1 MIADDI
7 IAAAREC
14 LETPFQHQG
23 RLVGRALDCAG
34 VLCHI
39 VSRLGLHYSAPTN
52 YPRTPYKGQLEATLD
67 AQPFLERVLAENM
80 QPGDVLVMRFKTDP
94 QHLAI
99 WTGETIIHAYEASEK
114 CCEHVM
120 DDKWRARVVRVYR
133 FRGDL

>member
-23 RLVGRALDCAG
+23 RLAGRALDCAG
-34 VLCHI
+34 IVCH
-39 VSRLGLHYSAPTN
+39 VAARLGTPYEAPTN
-52 YPRTPYKGQLEATLD
+52 YPRVPYCGLLESTLD
-67 AQPFLERVLAENM
+67 AQLCLERVQDM
-80 QPGDVLVMRFKTDP
+80 QPGDVLLMRFKTDP

-99 WTGETIIHAYEASEK
+99 WTGRTIIHAYEGSGK

-120 DDKWRARVVRVYR
+120 DDAWRARIVRIYR